1 MKGLIDIL
9 DDYQLDYSDLVRI
22 LYDINDLSSFN
33 VNKVVDE
40 LDEIYDESE
49 KIQILFRY

>member
-9 DDYQLDYSDLVRI
+9 DDYQLDYSDLVGV
-22 LYDINDLSSFN
+22 LYDINELSTFN

-49 KIQILFRY
+49 KIQMLFRN

>member
-1 MKGLIDIL
+1 MKGLRDIL
-9 DDYQLDYSDLVRI
+9 DDYQLDYSDLVGI

-40 LDEIYDESE
+40 LDEIHDESE
-49 KIQILFRY
+49 KIQILFRN

>member
-1 MKGLIDIL
+1 MKGLRDIL
-9 DDYQLDYSDLVRI
+9 DDYQLDYSDLVGV
-22 LYDINDLSSFN
+22 LYDINELSTFN